1 MKYEIIISIA
11 AQLDIEQAIE
21 WYEGQL
27 QGLGERVKQSLYDS
41 LVEIESN
48 PYLSSKRYKE
58 IRIKYIKKFPFGI
71 HYFIEGNKIKIYG
84 FFHMK
89 RNPTKWL
96 ERLK

>member
-1 MKYEIIISIA
+1 MSYEIIISIA

-27 QGLGERVKQSLYDS
+27 QGLGDRVKQSLYDS
-41 LVEIESN
+41 LLEIESN
-48 PYLSSKRYKE
+48 PHLSSKRYKE
-58 IRIKYIKKFPFGI
+58 IRIKYIKVFPYGI
-71 HYFIEGNKIKIYG
+71 HYLVEGNEIKVYG